1 MEFENKYCIPLSAK
15 KETVENSFLF
25 WAYEK
30 RELPIDIQKT
40 AKLLEVTSFYVSMRK
55 FYNIKYKADWEAMS
69 IWEHKEEYTEY
80 KTKTVYLN
88 DSGQECN
95 TPSEAMRKTSHT
107 PIEKSFIP
115 QAMQKVEPIT
125 KHKTVIDRTQ
135 MTSGTV
141 EQEGQVQYVV
151 NFDGTNNELNSWI
164 ESIGKYSLSK
174 CIEYVEN
181 DNDNVLEPQ
190 YNADDD
196 FRATK
201 YSLQQSSEPLCK
213 KQVPGNRYTNF
224 RITNFDCT
232 YDSDIIL
239 IPIYKVKYTYQN
251 KEYAYLV
258 AGNNLNDTFSV
269 NHPVDN
275 EYLMHETQL
284 TNNINQKSKSI
295 SLLSKLTKVVFPIL
309 MLISTIMLMI
319 AGVGAV
325 LLISSIIGDIVC
337 FVLLKNRSKE
347 IDAAKENLNIMQNRR
362 DEIRDNYNRNGL
374 NNSEIENKNIY

>member
-1 MEFENKYCIPLSAK
+1 MEFENKYCIPFEAK

-25 WAYEK
+25 WTYEK

-40 AKLLEVTSFYVSMRK
+40 ANLLEITSFYVPMRK
-55 FYNIKYKADWEAMS
+55 FYNIKGKANWEATS
-69 IWEHKEEYTEY
+69 IWERTEQYTENES
-80 KTKTVYLN
+80 KVYYI
-88 DSGQECN
+88 DDIGRKHRTSSGA
-95 TPSEAMRKTSHT
+95 SLHSDRKN
-107 PIEKSFIP
+107 FVP
-115 QAMQKVEPIT
+115 QAVSVMEPVT
-125 KHKTVIDRTQ
+125 KYRKVIDKTQ
-135 MTSGTV
+135 TTSGTV
-141 EQEGQVQYVV
+141 EQNGQVQYVV

-190 YNADDD
+190 YNAEDD

-201 YSLQQSSEPLCK
+201 YSLQQNAEPLCK

-239 IPIYKVKYTYQN
+239 VPIYKVKYTYQN

-258 AGNNLNDTFSV
+258 AGNNLNDTFSI

-295 SLLSKLTKVVFPIL
+295 SLLSKLTKVVFPVL
-309 MLISTIMLMI
+309 MLISSIMLMI

-374 NNSEIENKNIY
+374 NNSGFENKNIY

>member
-1 MEFENKYCIPLSAK
+1 MEFENKYCIPFEAK

-25 WAYEK
+25 WTYEK

-40 AKLLEVTSFYVSMRK
+40 ANLLEVTSFYVPMRK
-55 FYNIKYKADWEAMS
+55 FYNIKYKADWEATS
-69 IWEHKEEYTEY
+69 IWERTEQYTENES
-80 KTKTVYLN
+80 KVYYI
-88 DSGQECN
+88 DEIGGKHRTSSGASLYRN
-95 TPSEAMRKTSHT
+95 RKD
-107 PIEKSFIP
+107 FVP
-115 QAMQKVEPIT
+115 QAVSVIEPVI
-125 KHKTVIDRTQ
+125 KYRKVIDKTQ
-135 MTSGTV
+135 TTSGTV
-141 EQEGQVQYVV
+141 EQEGPIQYVI
-151 NFDGTNNELNSWI
+151 NFDNTNNELNSWI

-181 DNDNVLEPQ
+181 NNDNVLEPQ
-190 YNADDD
+190 YNAADD
-196 FRATK
+196 FRETK
-201 YSLQQSSEPLCK
+201 YSLQQKIEPLCK

-239 IPIYKVKYTYQN
+239 VPIYKVKYTYQN

-258 AGNNLNDTFSV
+258 AGNNLNDTFSI

-295 SLLSKLTKVVFPIL
+295 PLLSKLTKVVFPII
-309 MLISTIMLMI
+309 MVISVITLTI
-319 AGVGAV
+319 AGIGAF
-325 LLISSIIGDIVC
+325 LLIGSIIGEIVC
-337 FVLLKNRSKE
+337 SVLLKNRSKE
-347 IDAAKENLNIMQNRR
+347 IDTAKENLNIMQNRR

-374 NNSEIENKNIY
+374 NNSGIENKNIY

>member
-1 MEFENKYCIPLSAK
+1 MEFENKYCIPFEAK

-25 WAYEK
+25 WTYEK

-40 AKLLEVTSFYVSMRK
+40 ANLLEITSFYIPMRK
-55 FYNIKYKADWEAMS
+55 FYNIKGKADWEATS
-69 IWEHKEEYTEY
+69 IWERTEQYTENES
-80 KTKTVYLN
+80 KVYYI
-88 DSGQECN
+88 DDIGRKHRTSSGASLHSDKKN
-95 TPSEAMRKTSHT
+95 
-107 PIEKSFIP
+107 FVP
-115 QAMQKVEPIT
+115 QAVSVMEPVT
-125 KHKTVIDRTQ
+125 KYRKVIDKTQ
-135 MTSGTV
+135 TTSGTV

-181 DNDNVLEPQ
+181 DYDNVLEPQ
-190 YNADDD
+190 FNAEDD

-201 YSLQQSSEPLCK
+201 YSLQQNAEPLCK

-258 AGNNLNDTFSV
+258 AGNNLNDTFSI

-295 SLLSKLTKVVFPIL
+295 SLLSKLTKVVFP
-309 MLISTIMLMI
+309 TIMVISVITLAI
-319 AGVGAV
+319 AGIGAF
-325 LLISSIIGDIVC
+325 LLIGSIIGEIVC
-337 FVLLKNRSKE
+337 SVLLKNRSKE
-347 IDAAKENLNIMQNRR
+347 IDTAKENLNIMQNRR

-374 NNSEIENKNIY
+374 NNSGIENKNIY

>member
-1 MEFENKYCIPLSAK
+1 MEFENKYCIPFEAK
-15 KETVENSFLF
+15 NETVENSFLF
-25 WAYEK
+25 WTYEK

-40 AKLLEVTSFYVSMRK
+40 ANLLEITSFYIPMRK
-55 FYNIKYKADWEAMS
+55 FYNIKGKADWEATS
-69 IWEHKEEYTEY
+69 IWERTEQYTENES
-80 KTKTVYLN
+80 KVYYI
-88 DSGQECN
+88 DDIGRKHRTSSGASLHSDKKN
-95 TPSEAMRKTSHT
+95 
-107 PIEKSFIP
+107 FVP
-115 QAMQKVEPIT
+115 QAVSVMEPVT
-125 KHKTVIDRTQ
+125 KYRKVIDKTQ
-135 MTSGTV
+135 TTSGTV

-181 DNDNVLEPQ
+181 DYDNVLEPQ
-190 YNADDD
+190 FNAEDD

-201 YSLQQSSEPLCK
+201 YSLQQNAEPLCK

-258 AGNNLNDTFSV
+258 AGNNLNDTFSI

-295 SLLSKLTKVVFPIL
+295 SLLSKLTKVVFP
-309 MLISTIMLMI
+309 TIMVISVITLAI
-319 AGVGAV
+319 AGIGAF
-325 LLISSIIGDIVC
+325 LLIGSIIGEIVC
-337 FVLLKNRSKE
+337 SVLLKNRSKE
-347 IDAAKENLNIMQNRR
+347 IDTAKENLNIMQNRR

-374 NNSEIENKNIY
+374 NNSGIENKNIY

>member
-25 WAYEK
+25 WTYEK

-40 AKLLEVTSFYVSMRK
+40 ANLLEITSFYVPMRK
-55 FYNIKYKADWEAMS
+55 FYNIKGKANWEATS
-69 IWEHKEEYTEY
+69 IWERTEQYTENES
-80 KTKTVYLN
+80 KVYYI
-88 DSGQECN
+88 DDIGRKHRTSSGA
-95 TPSEAMRKTSHT
+95 SLHSDRKN
-107 PIEKSFIP
+107 FVP
-115 QAMQKVEPIT
+115 QAVSVMEPVT
-125 KHKTVIDRTQ
+125 KYRKVIDKTQ
-135 MTSGTV
+135 TTPGTV
-141 EQEGQVQYVV
+141 EQNGQVQYVV

-190 YNADDD
+190 YNAEDD

-201 YSLQQSSEPLCK
+201 YSLQQNAEPLCK

-239 IPIYKVKYTYQN
+239 VPIYKVKYTYQN
-251 KEYAYLV
+251 KEYEYLV
-258 AGNNLNDTFSV
+258 AGNNLNDTFSI

-347 IDAAKENLNIMQNRR
+347 IDTAKENLNIMQNRR

-374 NNSEIENKNIY
+374 NNSGIENKNIY

>member
-1 MEFENKYCIPLSAK
+1 MEIENQYCIPFAAK
-15 KETVENSFLF
+15 KETVEKSFLF
-25 WAYEK
+25 WSYEK
-30 RELPIDIQKT
+30 RELPVDIQKA
-40 AKLLEVTSFYVSMRK
+40 AKLLEVISIYVPMRK
-55 FYNIKYKADWEAMS
+55 FYNIKSESSWEATS
-69 IWEHKEEYTEY
+69 IWERTEQYTENESNIY
-80 KTKTVYLN
+80 YIDRNGNKCKTFI
-88 DSGQECN
+88 G
-95 TPSEAMRKTSHT
+95 A
-107 PIEKSFIP
+107 KSQFDQKDFVP
-115 QAMQKVEPIT
+115 QAVSVTEPVT
-125 KHKTVIDRTQ
+125 KYRKVIDRTQ
-135 MTSGTV
+135 TTSGTV
-141 EQEGQVQYVV
+141 QQEGQVQYVV

-174 CIEYVEN
+174 CVEYVEN

-239 IPIYKVKYTYQN
+239 VPIYKVKYSYQN
-251 KEYAYLV
+251 KEYEYLV
-258 AGNNLNDTFSV
+258 AGNNLNDTFSI

-347 IDAAKENLNIMQNRR
+347 IDAAKENLNIMQNKR
-362 DEIRDNYNRNGL
+362 DEIRDNYNGT
-374 NNSEIENKNIY
+374 E

>member
-40 AKLLEVTSFYVSMRK
+40 AKLLEVTSFYVPMRK
-55 FYNIKYKADWEAMS
+55 FYNIKSKADWEATS
-69 IWEHKEEYTEY
+69 IWERTEQYTENES
-80 KTKTVYLN
+80 KVYYI
-88 DSGQECN
+88 DDIGRKHRTSSGA
-95 TPSEAMRKTSHT
+95 SLHSDRKN
-107 PIEKSFIP
+107 FVP
-115 QAMQKVEPIT
+115 QAVSVIEPVT
-125 KHKTVIDRTQ
+125 KYRKVIDKTQ
-135 MTSGTV
+135 TTSGTV
-141 EQEGQVQYVV
+141 EQNGQVQYVV

-164 ESIGKYSLSK
+164 ENIGKYSLSK

-181 DNDNVLEPQ
+181 DYDNVLEPQ
-190 YNADDD
+190 YNAEDD

-201 YSLQQSSEPLCK
+201 YSLQQNAEPLCK

-239 IPIYKVKYTYQN
+239 VPIYKVKYTYQN

-258 AGNNLNDTFSV
+258 AGNNLNDTFSI

-295 SLLSKLTKVVFPIL
+295 PLLSKLTKVVFPII
-309 MLISTIMLMI
+309 MVISVITLTI
-319 AGVGAV
+319 AGIGAF
-325 LLISSIIGDIVC
+325 LLIGSIIGEIVC
-337 FVLLKNRSKE
+337 SVLLKNRSKE
-347 IDAAKENLNIMQNRR
+347 IDTAKENLNIMQNRR

-374 NNSEIENKNIY
+374 NNSGIENKNIY